1 MRTLF
6 LLCLLPLATLVSLS
20 SDARVIEKIFAIVN
34 DEIITQTDMQRFR
47 SKLSSG
53 GLVDDAVIR
62 LADPKVLLKDE
73 KALINHLIDERL
85 LDSEVKRKGLSVT
98 VEKIEQEIRNIT
110 RRNGISRAQL
120 KSALAEK
127 GVKFSEY
134 QDFIRTSLE
143 RQSLIEKEVSSK
155 IKISDDDVSSYYVTQ
170 MGDKNANIFEFTLA
184 HILFLPKQGE
194 KEARNRAKLVE
205 SKLKSGSMTFEK
217 LASQFSEDPNFSQG
231 GVLGTFKAGEMLPEM
246 EQAVKGMSVGDTTG
260 IIKTRVGLH
269 LVKLLKKT
277 LVPNPAFEAR
287 KEELRGLLF
296 GQAFK
301 KQFRNWLDDRR
312 RDSFIR
318 IN

>member
-1 MRTLF
+1 MKALILASAFLFTLIPIF
-6 LLCLLPLATLVSLS
+6 QSE
-20 SDARVIEKIFAIVN
+20 ARVIEKILAIVN

-47 SKLSSG
+47 TKLSSG
-53 GLVDDAVIR
+53 GLIDDAVLR
-62 LADPKVLLKDE
+62 LADSKTLLKDQN
-73 KALINHLIDERL
+73 ALINHLIDERL

-98 VEKIEQEIRNIT
+98 VEKIEQEVRNIT
-110 RRNGISRAQL
+110 KRNGISRAQL
-120 KSALAEK
+120 KSALEEK
-127 GVKFSEY
+127 GVRFSEY

-143 RQSLIEKEVSSK
+143 RQALIEKEVSSK
-155 IKISDDDVSSYYVTQ
+155 IKVSDDDVSSYYVTQ

-194 KEARNRAKLVE
+194 KEARQRAKLVE
-205 SKLKSGSMTFEK
+205 SKLKSGSMSFEK

-246 EQAVKGMSVGDTTG
+246 EQAVKSMTVGETTG

-269 LVKLLKKT
+269 LVKLLKKS
-277 LVPNPAFEAR
+277 LVPNPAFEAK

-301 KQFRNWLDDRR
+301 KQFRNWLDERR